1 MSAVTSD
8 ISGPIEI
15 GEGKDKK
22 TIFTGTK
29 ITPTKDKDGNKTYKV
44 EIIQYDNEKGEG
56 GRVIGEKTDG
66 KINWNDNANDNI
78 TGNAEAQKSINDAS
92 KTQAKSLEK
101 NTDLVTNSADSR
113 AFHES
118 NGNPNQ
124 GTESENEQDLPTL
137 ANVGEANTV
146 LNAPGGAGAPKPG
159 TRYKPGSFGTYV
171 FPESLRQS
179 GKHGQDFLKID
190 MMKYEPKKFSKD
202 SFSFSE
208 RSTDTNKRSIGSVI
222 LPIPGGIQD
231 GQTVTWGESSMTPI
245 DMAKANA
252 ALTGV
257 TKGLGEM
264 VGEIGNMGRN
274 LAGAVDDNQDEL
286 AAVIAG
292 MAAGAGNMLTRTT
305 GAIANPNM
313 ELLFG
318 GPSLRT
324 FSFQFQLSPR
334 SKKEAMQAIKIIRFF
349 KQGMAPIRTKSML
362 FMKSPHT
369 FKLSYRKSANEEQKY
384 LNKFKECALGT
395 FGVNYAP
402 NGNYSTFEDGV
413 MTAYQ
418 ISMTFRELNPIYND
432 DYGDQPEN
440 TLPEEIGF

>member
-1 MSAVTSD
+1 MAVVTSG
-8 ISGPIEI
+8 ISSVSI

-22 TIFTGTK
+22 IIYTATK
-29 ITPTKDKDGNKTYKV
+29 TTPTKDKDGNRTYKV
-44 EIIQYDNEKGEG
+44 EIIQYDNANGEG
-56 GRVIGEKTDG
+56 GREIGEKIDG
-66 KINWNDNANDNI
+66 KINYNNNASDDI
-78 TGNAEAQKSINDAS
+78 TGNAEAQKSINNES
-92 KTQAKSLEK
+92 KHQAKTIESKL
-101 NTDLVTNSADSR
+101 
-113 AFHES
+113 AFNNQES
-118 NGNPNQ
+118 EAYHKANGNGNQ

-171 FPESLRQS
+171 FPESLRQG

-208 RSTDTNKRSIGSVI
+208 RSTDTDKRSIGSVI

-231 GQTVTWGESSMTPI
+231 GQSVTWGESTMTPI

-257 TKGLGEM
+257 TKGLGAMAEE
-264 VGEIGNMGRN
+264 VGNMAGN
-274 LAGAVDDNQDEL
+274 LAGAVDDNSDAL

>member
-8 ISGPIEI
+8 ISGPIKI
-15 GEGKDKK
+15 GEGKDQK
-22 TIFTGTK
+22 TIYTGTK

-44 EIIQYDNEKGEG
+44 EIVQYDNANGEG
-56 GRVIGEKTDG
+56 GEVIGEKTDG
-66 KINWNDNANDNI
+66 KIKYNNKASDDI
-78 TGNAEAQKSINDAS
+78 TGNAEAQKSINDVS
-92 KTQAKSLEK
+92 KTQAKNLEK
-101 NTDLVTNSADSR
+101 NKDLVTTSEDSR
-113 AFHES
+113 AFHKA

-124 GTESENEQDLPTL
+124 GTEAENEQNDPKL
-137 ANVGEANTV
+137 ANVDDASKT
-146 LNAPGGAGAPKPG
+146 LNAPGGAGQPKPG
-159 TRYKPGSFGTYV
+159 TRNSGFGSYV
-171 FPESLRQS
+171 FPKSLRED
-179 GKHGQDFLKID
+179 KGQDFLKID

-202 SFSFSE
+202 SFSFTE
-208 RSTDTNKRSIGSVI
+208 RSHKEKDTNNRSIGSVI

-231 GQTVTWGESSMTPI
+231 GQSVTWGESSMSPI
-245 DMAKANA
+245 DMAKANI

-257 TKGLGEM
+257 TEGLGAAAAET
-264 VGEIGNMGRN
+264 GNMARN
-274 LAGAVDDNQDEL
+274 IASSFGDNQDAL

-324 FSFQFQLSPR
+324 FSFQFQLAPR
-334 SKKEAMQAIKIIRFF
+334 DKDEAMEAVKIIRFF

-369 FKLSYRKSANEEQKY
+369 FRLSYRNSKGKQHKY

-402 NGNYSTFEDGV
+402 NGNYSTYTDGV
-413 MTAYQ
+413 PTAYQ
-418 ISMTFRELNPIYND
+418 ISMTYRELNPIYND
-432 DYGDQPEN
+432 DYGNEK
-440 TLPEEIGF
+440 TFPEEVGF

>member
-1 MSAVTSD
+1 MSAVTSERNK
-8 ISGPIEI
+8 IEI

-22 TIFTGTK
+22 TIFTALKT
-29 ITPTKDKDGNKTYKV
+29 TPTRDKDGNKTYKV
-44 EIIQYDNEKGEG
+44 EVIQYDNEKGEG
-56 GRVIGEKTDG
+56 GRTIGEKIDG
-66 KINWNDNANDNI
+66 KIKYNDKASNDIKKDAN
-78 TGNAEAQKSINDAS
+78 AQKSINNAS
-92 KTQAKSLEK
+92 KTQAKNIESKLAF
-101 NTDLVTNSADSR
+101 NNADSK
-113 AFHES
+113 AYHKA
-118 NGNPNQ
+118 NGNGNQ

-208 RSTDTNKRSIGSVI
+208 RSTDTDKRSIGSVI

-231 GQTVTWGESSMTPI
+231 GQSVTWGESSMTPI

-257 TKGLGEM
+257 TQGLGEM
-264 VGEIGNMGRN
+264 VGEIGNMAGN
-274 LAGAVDDNQDEL
+274 LAGAVDDNKDAL

-324 FSFQFQLSPR
+324 FSFQFQLAPR
-334 SKKEAMQAIKIIRFF
+334 NKKEAMEAVKIIRFF

>member
-1 MSAVTSD
+1 MAAITSG
-8 ISGPIEI
+8 ISSVSI

-22 TIFTGTK
+22 TIYTATK
-29 ITPTKDKDGNKTYKV
+29 TTPTTDKDGNKTYKV
-44 EIIQYDNEKGEG
+44 EIIQYDNANGEG
-56 GRVIGEKTDG
+56 ERTIGEKTDG
-66 KINWNDNANDNI
+66 KIKYNNNANDDI
-78 TGNAEAQKSINDAS
+78 TGNAEAQKSINNAS
-92 KTQAKSLEK
+92 KNQAKSIEH
-101 NTDLVTNSADSR
+101 DLVTNNAESEAY
-113 AFHES
+113 HEA
-118 NGNPNQ
+118 NGNGNQ

-264 VGEIGNMGRN
+264 VGEIGNMAGN
-274 LAGAVDDNQDEL
+274 LAGAVDDNKDAL

>member
-1 MSAVTSD
+1 MADPVTSG
-8 ISGPIEI
+8 INPIEI

-22 TIFTGTK
+22 TIYTSTK
-29 ITPTKDKDGNKTYKV
+29 TTPTKDKDGNPTYKV
-44 EIIQYDNEKGEG
+44 EIIQYDNANGEG
-56 GRVIGEKTDG
+56 ERKIGDKIDG
-66 KINWNDNANDNI
+66 KIKYNDNASDDI
-78 TGNAEAQKSINDAS
+78 TGNAEAQTSINNAS
-92 KTQAKSLEK
+92 KNQAKNIESKL
-101 NTDLVTNSADSR
+101 
-113 AFHES
+113 AFNNQES
-118 NGNPNQ
+118 EAYHKANGNGNQ
-124 GTESENEQDLPTL
+124 GTEAENEQNLPTL

-159 TRYKPGSFGTYV
+159 TRNKGFGAYV
-171 FPESLRQS
+171 FPESLRQG

-190 MMKYEPKKFSKD
+190 MMKYEPKKFDKD

-208 RSTDTNKRSIGSVI
+208 RSTDTDKRSIGSVI

-231 GQTVTWGESSMTPI
+231 GQSVTWGESSMPPI

-264 VGEIGNMGRN
+264 VGEIGNMAGN
-274 LAGAVDDNQDEL
+274 LAGAVDDNSDAL

-334 SKKEAMQAIKIIRFF
+334 SKKEAMEAIKIIRFF

-432 DYGDQPEN
+432 DYGDDTPF
-440 TLPEEIGF
+440 PDEIGF